1 MKYEKLICVD
11 AAKNSNKEYEMKE
24 KGDGTFDITYTRVGK
39 TPGHDNQPMSKWNSK
54 LNEKLRKGYT
64 RITHLV
70 TVEKGQDATLSG
82 DASIDRLLTRLL
94 NASKQAFT
102 STYRVAASAITQAQ
116 VDAVQGI
123 LNDITDTLKVNDDV
137 YAVHPKFVQL
147 WTVLPRT
154 MSNVSWHLPNNIERA
169 KEQLAQ
175 EQDNIDNANV
185 QKAFVSSGE
194 NLGLLDNLGIQ
205 LSPKLTDVPQDL
217 KNFLGSSWH
226 KVNGVYRLSKPSL
239 DERFQSFVQSATDK
253 TIEYRYHGTKWR
265 NGMAILQTGL
275 RILGSKSATY
285 SGSMLGD
292 AIYTSKDFNKSYN
305 YSDGLMFV
313 LNVHTGKSL
322 NITKHSDVRDYSWDE
337 LQKLGYH
344 SVNADPGL
352 YTGWV
357 TLQRHEQTIYNE
369 QQQTF
374 MYILEC

>member
-11 AAKNSNKEYEMKE
+11 PTKNSNKEYEMKE
-24 KGDGTFDITYTRVGK
+24 KGDGTFDVKYTRVGK
-39 TPGHDNQPMSKWNSK
+39 TAGHDNYPMSKWNSK
-54 LNEKLRKGYT
+54 LNEKLKKGYT
-64 RITHLV
+64 RITDLV
-70 TVEKGQDATLSG
+70 TVEKGQDASLSG

-94 NASKQAFT
+94 DASKNAFT
-102 STYRVAASAITQAQ
+102 STYRVTASAITQAQ

-137 YAVHPKFVQL
+137 SAVHPKFVKL
-147 WTVLPRT
+147 WTVLPRI
-154 MSNVSWHLPNNIERA
+154 MSNVSWYLPTNIEAA

-185 QKAFVSSGE
+185 QKAFVASGE
-194 NLGLLDNLGIQ
+194 NLGLLDNLGIE
-205 LSPKLTDVPQDL
+205 LSPKLTNVPQDL
-217 KNFLGSSWH
+217 KDFLGSDWS
-226 KVNGVYRLSKPSL
+226 KVNGVYRLSKSSL
-239 DERFQSFVQSATDK
+239 NERFQAFVQSASDK
-253 TIEYRYHGTKWR
+253 TVQYRYHGTKWR

-313 LNVHTGKSL
+313 LNVHTGKPL
-322 NITKHSDVRDYSWDE
+322 NVTRHTDVRDYSWSE
-337 LQKLGYH
+337 LQKLGCH

-369 QQQTF
+369 AQQTF